1 MSPTDRKI
9 SFIAASTLLL
19 SSLEYLIPK
28 PLPFLRLGLANLPLL
43 LILQSIDYP
52 SYFFILLLKAIGQ
65 GMVSGTLFSY
75 LFLISLAGTMSSG
88 YAMKLLKSLLKER
101 VSLIGI
107 SVVGAFVSNL
117 SQLQVASWIVYGPA
131 IWVAAPLMLGL
142 GMITSIILGVFG
154 ERYLRH
160 GSFPAAFLADSFEP
174 VLPTA
179 EERAPLV
186 ERTVALIIAIGAIL
200 FAKGP
205 IPLLGIAVLM
215 YVIQGI
221 SGRKI
226 RLFPPLM
233 LLFSLIVLSLFEP
246 NGQVIFTVGTLAL
259 TKGSI
264 ALALTKGLRLIALL
278 SASQSLVSSNPRLK
292 GRLGSLLVLA
302 LSYFGILTSC
312 FRTAKGSLL
321 ERVDGA
327 LFCAAEGS
335 LQVSAD
341 NQQERNSSILII
353 ITAIL
358 VIGISLASRVWG

>member
-1 MSPTDRKI
+1 
-9 SFIAASTLLL
+9 
-19 SSLEYLIPK
+19 
-28 PLPFLRLGLANLPLL
+28 
-43 LILQSIDYP
+43 
-52 SYFFILLLKAIGQ
+52 
-65 GMVSGTLFSY
+65 LFSY

-233 LLFSLIVLSLFEP
+233 LLSSLIVLSLFEP
-246 NGQVIFTVGTLAL
+246 NGQVIVTVGTLAL

-312 FRTAKGSLL
+312 FRTAKGSLPQ
-321 ERVDGA
+321 RIDGA

-335 LQVSAD
+335 LQVSAN
-341 NQQERNSSILII
+341 NQQERSSSALII

-358 VIGISLASRVWG
+358 VVGISIASRVWG